1 MNKGDAKV
9 LLIIPVALFATMIVS
24 FLIASILEFPTDRG
38 AVYSVFLM
46 LSLAIFFLA
55 PLPCIVLSVIGT
67 LFVSRLKKQNDEGH
81 NALFVLGAIDIAL
94 SILIAFLAALV
105 FVGGQGI

>member
-46 LSLAIFFLA
+46 LSLRFSFL
-55 PLPCIVLSVIGT
+55 LRSH
-67 LFVSRLKKQNDEGH
+67 VSYCL
-81 NALFVLGAIDIAL
+81 L
-94 SILIAFLAALV
+94 
-105 FVGGQGI
+105 